1 MSSLKYHQWREAD
14 LKRELSPEE
23 RAQLRAYLDAH
34 PEENRDIIAD
44 LSLNRILRQLPN
56 RPVSSNFTDQV
67 LQAVAKVQRQEPA
80 IVTARGWSWRRL
92 NHYLPRWAMAGLLI
106 GVGLFSYRQYQLQS
120 RFELAR
126 TVMTVSN
133 FSTLAPVE
141 VWENYDAIV
150 RLSHVPV
157 NVDDDLLKA
166 LEN

>member
-1 MSSLKYHQWREAD
+1 MSRLKFDPWKEVGLR
-14 LKRELSPEE
+14 RELSPDEIAE
-23 RAQLRAYLDAH
+23 LRAYVDGH
-34 PEENRDIIAD
+34 PEKSREITAD
-44 LSLNRILRQLPN
+44 LSLNRVLRRLPD
-56 RPVSSNFTDQV
+56 RPVSSNFADQV
-67 LQAVAKVQRQEPA
+67 LQAVAKVQRQQLTIA
-80 IVTARGWSWRRL
+80 SASGWSWRRL

-106 GVGLFSYRQYQLQS
+106 GIGLFSYRQYQIQS
-120 RFELAR
+120 RVELAR

-157 NVDDDLLKA
+157 EVDEDLLKA